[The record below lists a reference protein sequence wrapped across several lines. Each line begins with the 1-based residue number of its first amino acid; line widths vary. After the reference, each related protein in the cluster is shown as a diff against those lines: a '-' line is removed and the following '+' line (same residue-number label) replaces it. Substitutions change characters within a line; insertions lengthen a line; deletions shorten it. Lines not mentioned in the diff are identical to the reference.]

1 LTIRIPPRFHPAYS
15 LLGRWM
21 QHRLGDVRRAEAL
34 FLVTLSMLVL
44 GLVLA
49 QFLAWMW
56 FQAAIVADPTGPTA
70 IAFWLGQVGGLM
82 LCLFTCVVGFTPAVV
97 ITMTPTALHL
107 RRGRHER
114 TLRYD
119 EITSVASLSAR
130 RYYQHFGRYAATD
143 AFVNRLTPEVLLL
156 HTARGPVA
164 LGLPPENHDAVL
176 HHLEDHLAPPVEM
189 PVARVA

>member
-1 LTIRIPPRFHPAYS
+1 
-15 LLGRWM
+15 M
-21 QHRLGDVRRAEAL
+21 QRRLGDARRAEAL
-34 FLVTLSMLVL
+34 FLVALSMIAL
-44 GLVLA
+44 GLLLA

-56 FQAAIVADPTGPTA
+56 FQPAILADPTGPTA
-70 IAFWLGQVGGLM
+70 IAFWLSQVGALM

-107 RRGRHER
+107 RRGRRER

-119 EITSVASLSAR
+119 EITSVESISAL
-130 RYYQHFGRYAATD
+130 RYYRHYGRYAATD

-156 HTARGPVA
+156 HTLDGPVA
-164 LGLPPENHDAVL
+164 LGLPPEHHDAVR
-176 HHLEDHLAPPVEM
+176 HHLEDHLALPFEM